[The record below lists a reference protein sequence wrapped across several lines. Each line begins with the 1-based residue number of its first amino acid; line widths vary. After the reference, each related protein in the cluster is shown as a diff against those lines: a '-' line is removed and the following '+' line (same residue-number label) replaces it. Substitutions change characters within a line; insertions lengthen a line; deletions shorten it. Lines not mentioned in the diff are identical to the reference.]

1 MVKLSLPLW
10 LKMQKHCLKTMISL
24 RDPTQNKFHL
34 FTTKVLYMCFDKF
47 LLAVESRDLSQADK
61 SIIMVSSFPS

>member
-47 LLAVESRDLSQADK
+47 LLAVESRDLSKVDK
-61 SIIMVSSFPS
+61 SVFFPKA

>member
-1 MVKLSLPLW
+1 MALYDAVVFAVRISGKLVW
-10 LKMQKHCLKTMISL
+10 LYGVGRSAVGQKPSM
-24 RDPTQNKFHL
+24 
-34 FTTKVLYMCFDKF
+34 VLYFSFYKF

>member
-1 MVKLSLPLW
+1 MQRPFPFLSYECYLTTILVVVGVLGL
-10 LKMQKHCLKTMISL
+10 LK
-24 RDPTQNKFHL
+24 P
-34 FTTKVLYMCFDKF
+34 KVLYMCFDNF

>member
-10 LKMQKHCLKTMISL
+10 SKMQKKCLKTMISL
-24 RDPTQNKFHL
+24 CDPTQNKFHL

-47 LLAVESRDLSQADK
+47 LLAVESRDLSQGDK
-61 SIIMVSSFPS
+61 SVFFPKA